1 MSDNPTAGGS
11 AIAAAHVGAYWK
23 EIALIA
29 ALIIA
34 AVTGY
39 SWLKAHD
46 AWMRFQIESQSKD
59 QQITLRDKQAD
70 ADRQAIEQLKK
81 QAQTPQQIV
90 REIPQV
96 ISLPLPPEESGSR
109 SPAPGNGANSRL
121 PTPPSLPDAPQ
132 AQQTGIFF
140 PSADAKPL
148 FDRLADCKTMES
160 QLSACQQNYLD
171 MKKER
176 DLAAKARSGSFWQRA
191 KQMGIGIAIGGAIGY
206 AAHR

>member
-11 AIAAAHVGAYWK
+11 VTAAARAGASWK

-34 AVTGY
+34 TVMGY
-39 SWLKAHD
+39 SWLQAHD

-59 QQITLRDKQAD
+59 QQIALRDKQAT

-96 ISLPLPPEESGSR
+96 ISLPLPPKESAAGM
-109 SPAPGNGANSRL
+109 PDKGTDSRL
-121 PTPPSLPDAPQ
+121 PAPPLPEAPQ

-140 PSADAKPL
+140 PPADVKPL
-148 FDRLADCKTMES
+148 FDRLADCKAMES

-176 DLAAKARSGSFWQRA
+176 DLAAKARNGSFWQRA
-191 KQMGIGIAIGGAIGY
+191 KEIGIGIAIGGAVGY

>member
-11 AIAAAHVGAYWK
+11 VTAAVRAGASWK

-34 AVTGY
+34 AVMGY

-46 AWMRFQIESQSKD
+46 AWTRFQIESQSKD
-59 QQITLRDKQAD
+59 QQIALRDQQAT

-81 QAQTPQQIV
+81 QTQTPQQIV
-90 REIPQV
+90 RELPQV
-96 ISLPLPPEESGSR
+96 ISLPLPPQESAAGS
-109 SPAPGNGANSRL
+109 PVPETGAGSRL
-121 PTPPSLPDAPQ
+121 PAPPLPEAPQ

-140 PSADAKPL
+140 PPADVKPL
-148 FDRLADCKTMES
+148 FDRLADCKAMES

-171 MKKER
+171 MKRER
-176 DLAAKARSGSFWQRA
+176 DLAAKARNGSFWQRA
-191 KQMGIGIAIGGAIGY
+191 KEIGIGIAIGGAVGY